1 MHARNPTTALVATLL
16 VVLSA
21 CSSSGS
27 PSGPASPAAGIAV
40 SGAWARA
47 AAQDG
52 TSAAYLTIDNGGG
65 AADQLLSV
73 STPAAG
79 MAQVHETMS
88 DASGMTG
95 MQPVNAIDIPAGGQ
109 VKLEPGGYH
118 IMLMDLTKPLAAGDA
133 IQLTL
138 VFQKAGPV
146 VVTAEVRQG

>member
-1 MHARNPTTALVATLL
+1 M
-16 VVLSA
+16 
-21 CSSSGS
+21 
-27 PSGPASPAAGIAV
+27 
-40 SGAWARA
+40 
-47 AAQDG
+47 
-52 TSAAYLTIDNGGG
+52 
-65 AADQLLSV
+65 

-95 MQPVNAIDIPAGGQ
+95 MQPVAAVDVPAGGQ

-118 IMLMDLTKPLAAGDA
+118 IMLMDLTKPLAAGDS